1 MAALECSASERTAW
15 QDKKVM
21 IDNSEVE
28 ERMPVDYPRN
38 CVEERGNGIPRRMN
52 VLVVVHS
59 VV

>member
-1 MAALECSASERTAW
+1 MAAMECSASERTAW

-28 ERMPVDYPRN
+28 ERMPADCPRN
-38 CVEERGNGIPRRMN
+38 CVERGNGIPRRMN